1 MSCNVSLTIYRAQQA
16 VRTTSRAHNI
26 VNVHNSHKHY
36 RLEKDSLKR
45 EDKRDIGKKKSHT
58 PAFDAPVM
66 GSLSKCCHNVWYKTK
81 PEWHGY
87 PTVKKVC

>member
-1 MSCNVSLTIYRAQQA
+1 MSCNVSLTIYRAQQV

-58 PAFDAPVM
+58 PCVRRPRYGVPVEM
-66 GSLSKCCHNVWYKTK
+66 L
-81 PEWHGY
+81 P
-87 PTVKKVC
+87 